1 MFLNN
6 DWCYFFTELSTSQQL
21 ESDSLCWNE
30 YESSLNDVTDK
41 TQLLLEYIECVISI
55 VKDSTNDNKE
65 VINSRLNQLVKVV
78 RVCICRKES
87 VLTPS
92 LVERVM
98 TSLTRHDRV
107 EDAVAIIDGI
117 IDNYENPGFRWIQ
130 LMYYL
135 KVDSNLKNV
144 GKLFID
150 LKPHVSKLQ
159 VQHQVLHYYHR
170 ND

>member
-1 MFLNN
+1 MSNLTSAVF
-6 DWCYFFTELSTSQQL
+6 FFTELSTSQQL

-41 TQLLLEYIECVISI
+41 EQLLLEYIESLISI
-55 VKDSTNDNKE
+55 VKDSNDNKD

-78 RVCICRKES
+78 RVCISRKES
-87 VLTPS
+87 VLNPS
-92 LVERVM
+92 LVECIM
-98 TSLTRHDRV
+98 TSLTRRGRV
-107 EDAVAIIDGI
+107 EDAIAIIDGI
-117 IDNYENPGFRWIQ
+117 IDNYGNLGFRWIQ

-144 GKLFID
+144 GKLFIN

-159 VQHQVLHYYHR
+159 VQDQVLHHYYR
-170 ND
+170 KD